1 MQTFSWENAV
11 ELAVIERSGFVE
23 SRHIGAAA
31 VVSPEGDV
39 VDSLGDTTAP
49 IFPRST
55 LKPFQAI
62 ASLKAGAPLRGA
74 EVAIAAGSHEGSF
87 EQMQVVA
94 NVLDAAGLSPADLQC
109 PEAYPKD
116 ERAHSYLLTNDK
128 GKQRIAFNCSGKH
141 AAFLSASA
149 ENGWDTATYLEPD
162 HPVQRLVMEI
172 VEELAGEPVGLVG
185 VDGCGAPV
193 PTISL
198 NGLATAYG
206 TLGAGIRNIH
216 ADARVATVAT
226 AMADYPEMVQN
237 HGKPNTVVMEELD
250 AVAKFGAEGVLSV
263 GTRDGAAVA
272 VKCLDGS
279 FRAATL
285 VALTL
290 LDRNGYVPHDVV
302 ESLLPRVTLP
312 ITGGGRTVGGV
323 RLGSAFEE
331 A

>member
-1 MQTFSWENAV
+1 MQTFSWDNAV

-23 SRHIGAAA
+23 SRHIGAAS
-31 VVSPEGDV
+31 VVSPEGEV
-39 VDSLGDTTAP
+39 VDSLGDTSAP

-74 EVAIAAGSHEGSF
+74 EIAIAAGSHEGSF

-94 NVLDAAGLSPADLQC
+94 NMLEAAGLSPSDLQC

-116 ERAHSYLLTNDK
+116 KRAHSYLLAHGK

-149 ENGWDTATYLEPD
+149 ENGWDPATYLDPD
-162 HPVQRLVMEI
+162 HPVQRIVMEI
-172 VEELAGEPVGLVG
+172 VEELTGESAGLVG

-198 NGLATAYG
+198 NGLATGYG
-206 TLGAGIRNIH
+206 KLGAGIRNIG

-250 AVAKFGAEGVLSV
+250 VVAKFGAEGVLSV

-302 ESLLPRVTLP
+302 ESLLPRVILP

>member
-1 MQTFSWENAV
+1 MQTFSWENAA
-11 ELAVIERSGFVE
+11 ELAVVERSGFVE

-31 VVSPEGDV
+31 VVSPEGEIV
-39 VDSLGDTTAP
+39 HAVGDADAP

-87 EQMQVVA
+87 EQIQVVA
-94 NVLDAAGLSPADLQC
+94 DILQDAGLSPRDLQC
-109 PEAYPKD
+109 PEAFPKD
-116 ERAHSYLLTNDK
+116 ERAHSYLLTHDM

-141 AAFLSASA
+141 AAFLAA
-149 ENGWDTATYLEPD
+149 CVHNEWDTGTYLEPD
-162 HPVQRLVMEI
+162 HPLQRLVMEI
-172 VEELAGEPVGLVG
+172 VEEFTGEPVQTIG

-193 PTISL
+193 PAFSL
-198 NGLATAYG
+198 NGLARAYG
-206 TLGAGIRNIH
+206 TLGEGIRNIK
-216 ADARVATVAT
+216 ADARTATLAT

-237 HGKPNTVVMEELD
+237 HGKPNTLVMEELD
-250 AVAKFGAEGVLSV
+250 VIAKFGAEGVLAI

-272 VKCLDGS
+272 VKSLDGS
-279 FRAATL
+279 FRAVTL

-290 LDRNGYVPHDVV
+290 LARQGYIAQDSV
-302 ESLLPRVTLP
+302 EALLPRVLQP
-312 ITGGGRTVGGV
+312 ITGGGKPVGQV

>member
-94 NVLDAAGLSPADLQC
+94 DVLDAAGLSPADLQC

-250 AVAKFGAEGVLSV
+250 VVAKFGAEGVLSV

-285 VALTL
+285 VALAL
-290 LDRNGYVPHDVV
+290 LDRNGYVPHDDVV
-302 ESLLPRVTLP
+302 SLLPRVTLP